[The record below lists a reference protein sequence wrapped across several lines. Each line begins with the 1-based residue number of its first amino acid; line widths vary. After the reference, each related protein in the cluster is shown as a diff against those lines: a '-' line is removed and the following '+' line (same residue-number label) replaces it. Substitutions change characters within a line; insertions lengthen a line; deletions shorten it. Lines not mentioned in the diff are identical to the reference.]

1 MTPVYQAAWLMSS
14 APAPPRA
21 ALKMPAPTLSHSLS
35 DVQSILLPSSSSS
48 RQPEGNILPVWSILP
63 ADVLT
68 PVIAY
73 LRLTDGAKDGV
84 ESFLLESASKGET
97 QGRWSFVGANP
108 SKVYRTGP
116 KEETAGDPL
125 VPLEKVLNE
134 YKFIKVHGA
143 PPFTGGAIG
152 YVGYDCVHY
161 FEPKTA
167 RSDLSDPVGIPE
179 SVFLLHDTIVAF
191 DHLFSRVYVVSHVY
205 LPSSSS
211 SLSPKDQI
219 SASYSEAQRK
229 IAEVAAKLQ
238 SSAPLPAPVQPRVTL
253 PAEKAVSNV
262 GKEGYE
268 RFVTSL
274 KGNIVEGQII
284 QAVPSQRLT
293 RETRVHP
300 FNVYRQL
307 RQLNPSPYMFY
318 ISCGN
323 GVQLVGAS
331 PECLCKVE
339 EGGRVTNHAIAGTV
353 RRGKD
358 AKEDDLL
365 AAELRASIKD
375 RAEHV
380 MLVDLA
386 RNDINRVCKPQT
398 VVVDSLMEVEKF
410 SHVMHL
416 TSQVSG
422 ELREGLTRF
431 DAFRSIF
438 PAGTVSGAPKIRAIE
453 LIAGLELE
461 RRGVYAGA
469 VGHFDFAGDSMD
481 TCIAIRTMVF
491 KQEEGME
498 EGVNKIFLQAG
509 GGIVF
514 DSVEEDEYVETINKL
529 GANVRCLEQV
539 EDYYAALQDEEEQK
553 Q

>member
-1 MTPVYQAAWLMSS
+1 
-14 APAPPRA
+14 
-21 ALKMPAPTLSHSLS
+21 MPTPTLSHTLEDVLSLLS
-35 DVQSILLPSSSSS
+35 PSPSSSST
-48 RQPEGNILPVWSILP
+48 PAVEGNILPVWAILP

-84 ESFLLESASKGET
+84 ESFLLESAVKGET
-97 QGRWSFVGANP
+97 AGRWSFVGANP

-116 KEETAGDPL
+116 EEEVNGDPL
-125 VPLEKVLNE
+125 VPLEKVLSE
-134 YKFIKVHGA
+134 YKFIKVPGA

-152 YVGYDCVHY
+152 YVGYDCIHY

-167 RSDLSDPVGIPE
+167 RDDLSNPVGIPE

-191 DHLFSRVYVVSHVY
+191 DHLFQRVYVVSHVH
-205 LPSSSS
+205 LPSSPASTSSSS
-211 SLSPKDQI
+211 SSSSSSSAI
-219 SASYSEAQRK
+219 AASYEQAKRS
-229 IAEVAAKLQ
+229 IAETAAKLQ
-238 SSAPLPAPVQPRVTL
+238 SSAPLPQVVQPRVTV

-268 RFVTSL
+268 GFVTSL
-274 KGNIVEGQII
+274 KGSIVQGEII
-284 QAVPSQRLT
+284 QAVPSQRLR
-293 RETRVHP
+293 RETAVHP

-318 ISCGN
+318 ISCGR

-339 EGGRVTNHAIAGTV
+339 SEDSVPGEAQTGARVTNHAIAGTV

-358 AKEDDLL
+358 AREDAAL
-365 AAELRASIKD
+365 AAELRASVKD

-386 RNDINRVCKPQT
+386 RNDINRVCKPET

-422 ELREGLTRF
+422 RLRDGLTRF

-453 LIAGLELE
+453 LIAALEKE

-491 KQEEGME
+491 KDLPEGK
-498 EGVNKIFLQAG
+498 EGSEVFLQAG

-529 GANVRCLEQV
+529 GANVRCLEQA
-539 EDYYAALQDEEEQK
+539 EAYYAALQEE
-553 Q
+553 